1 MPGKK
6 KDDKKVSE
14 EDQEEVNSSEGSDTE
29 EQEVDEEDA
38 GEGGDDGSEQVE
50 DLDFTVD
57 DQIEEPLD
65 HETLEQLDETIDQ
78 ESHIVAQSATI
89 RTTEYITK
97 YEKTRVLGWR
107 AQQICSGAAPMLRP
121 DDKDKNGDF
130 IFKDGKYPR
139 EPFEIALKE
148 LEHGRCPVIIGR
160 RIPNGEKILM
170 RVSNLK
176 LI

>member
-1 MPGKK
+1 MSSKK
-6 KDDKKVSE
+6 KDQEVISDDESE
-14 EDQEEVNSSEGSDTE
+14 TE
-29 EQEVDEEDA
+29 EQQDENIDED
-38 GEGGDDGSEQVE
+38 EDGGDDGSEQE

-57 DQIEEPLD
+57 EQIEEPLD

-107 AQQICSGAAPMLRP
+107 AQQICSGAAPMLRA
-121 DDKDKNGDF
+121 DEKDSNGNY

-139 EPFEIALKE
+139 EPYEIALRE

-176 LI
+176 LIV